1 MIYLLCAVTKFS
13 VVFCQQVQTILVHAD
28 TLALGVFRKG
38 AVQRL
43 RKPQLEL
50 TGILLVRRGLRNFI
64 AIFQRGGQPF
74 AFAVQRVFQRRF
86 RRLAAGQAAAQ
97 LRDTRLQNRLPPC
110 PEQAPDDTEDSY
122 NTQSSS
128 RFDTSLSTTSFTII
142 T

>member
-28 TLALGVFRKG
+28 TLAFGVFRKC

-50 TGILLVRRGLRNFI
+50 TGILVIRRRLRNLI
-64 AIFQRGGQPF
+64 AIFQCGGQPF

-97 LRDTRLQNRLPPC
+97 LRIRG
-110 PEQAPDDTEDSY
+110 
-122 NTQSSS
+122 
-128 RFDTSLSTTSFTII
+128 
-142 T
+142 

>member
-28 TLALGVFRKG
+28 TLALRVFRKC

-50 TGILLVRRGLRNFI
+50 TGILVIRRRLRNLI
-64 AIFQRGGQPF
+64 AIFQRGSQPF
-74 AFAVQRVFQRRF
+74 AFAVLRVLQRRF

-97 LRDTRLQNRLPPC
+97 LRLRGYKTAFVRVRNKLQTIRKIHIILNRLHDLTP
-110 PEQAPDDTEDSY
+110 
-122 NTQSSS
+122 
-128 RFDTSLSTTSFTII
+128 RFLQLLLPS
-142 T
+142 

>member
-1 MIYLLCAVTKFS
+1 MEGSASYDSLCAVAKFS

-28 TLALGVFRKG
+28 TLAFGVFRKC

-50 TGILLVRRGLRNFI
+50 TGILVIRRRLRNFI
-64 AIFQRGGQPF
+64 AIFQCGGQPF

-97 LRDTRLQNRLPPC
+97 LRIRGYKTAFLCVWNKFQ
-110 PEQAPDDTEDSY
+110 
-122 NTQSSS
+122 
-128 RFDTSLSTTSFTII
+128 TIRNG
-142 T
+142 